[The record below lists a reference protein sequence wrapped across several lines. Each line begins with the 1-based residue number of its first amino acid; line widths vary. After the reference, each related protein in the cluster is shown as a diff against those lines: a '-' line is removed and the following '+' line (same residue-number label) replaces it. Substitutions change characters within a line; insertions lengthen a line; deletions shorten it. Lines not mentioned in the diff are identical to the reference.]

1 MPGVSL
7 TDDDVRHV
15 ARLARL
21 GLADDEVER
30 MRGELENILEHV
42 SALSALDLASVPPTS
57 HPLDL
62 ANVLS
67 ADEPRPCVTQADALR
82 NAPDPADGGFRVPP
96 IGA

>member
-30 MRGELENILEHV
+30 MRGELANILEHV
-42 SALSALDLASVPPTS
+42 SALAALDLASVPPTS

-67 ADEPRPCVTQADALR
+67 PDEPRPCVTQEQALR

>member
-1 MPGVSL
+1 
-7 TDDDVRHV
+7 
-15 ARLARL
+15 
-21 GLADDEVER
+21 
-30 MRGELENILEHV
+30 MRGELANILEHV
-42 SALSALDLASVPPTS
+42 VRDRPRSTSPSVPPTS

-67 ADEPRPCVTQADALR
+67 ADEPRPVVAQEEALR